1 MSPSA
6 CKGCRLF
13 SVVLLGLVTAGGTR
27 TVQAQGEP
35 SNEKKVC
42 ADQALNGQR
51 LAGEEKLL
59 AARAA
64 YTACAADTCP
74 GPVTADCRRWL
85 AELMPTIPSV
95 VFFLDDAH
103 EQSSALV
110 WLDGTLLVEKYDGK
124 PVLLD
129 PGIHEFR
136 FVVDGKSVTRD
147 IVIRKG
153 EKNRRIDVPVPP
165 RSLAQSAPAP
175 TKDPASEAPDPS
187 TPASV
192 YVLAGVAGVALTV
205 GGYLGVT
212 GLSQRSDLRDTCYP
226 GCTTEDVDATRR
238 RLLVADIAG
247 AVAVAALGG
256 ALWIYLDTPSEVR
269 VGTSHAGGA
278 TLGVLSGSF

>member
-1 MSPSA
+1 MTLPP
-6 CKGCRLF
+6 CKGCRL
-13 SVVLLGLVTAGGTR
+13 VTVALLGLATAVGTGH
-27 TVQAQGEP
+27 VLAQGEP
-35 SNEKKVC
+35 TNEKKVC

-64 YTACAADTCP
+64 YTACAADSCP

-95 VFFLDDAH
+95 VFFLDDGR

-110 WLDGTLLVEKYDGK
+110 WLDGTLLVEKFDGK

-153 EKNRRIDVPVPP
+153 EKNRRIDVPLPPPPPVQSVPAAKVP
-165 RSLAQSAPAP
+165 VAEPSDL
-175 TKDPASEAPDPS
+175 S
-187 TPASV
+187 TPPSV
-192 YVLAGVAGVALTV
+192 YVLASAAGVAFAV
-205 GGYLGVT
+205 AGYLGVT
-212 GLSQRSDLRDTCYP
+212 GLSQRSDLKDSCYP
-226 GCTTEDVDATRR
+226 GCSTEDVDANRR
-238 RLLVADIAG
+238 RLLAADIVG
-247 AVAVAALGG
+247 AVGVAALGG

-269 VGTSHAGGA
+269 VGATHARGA